1 MTIAAP
7 AVGMSG
13 HITDIGQFSPPYSG
27 KRPTKVDVA
36 PVAACPR
43 VGALACVDGRKA

>member
-1 MTIAAP
+1 MKIT
-7 AVGMSG
+7 GNNDWMSG
-13 HITDIGQFSPPYSG
+13 HITDIEQISPPHSG

-36 PVAACPR
+36 LVVAYPT

>member
-1 MTIAAP
+1 MIARHARW
-7 AVGMSG
+7 MSG
-13 HITDIGQFSPPYSG
+13 HITDIGQFSPPCSG

-36 PVAACPR
+36 PVAAYPR

>member
-1 MTIAAP
+1 MTIAASSLR
-7 AVGMSG
+7 MCG
-13 HITDIGQFSPPYSG
+13 HITDIGQVSPPYSG

>member
-1 MTIAAP
+1 MSTTP
-7 AVGMSG
+7 VVRMSG
-13 HITDIGQFSPPYSG
+13 HIPDIGQFSPPYSG

-36 PVAACPR
+36 LVAACPR